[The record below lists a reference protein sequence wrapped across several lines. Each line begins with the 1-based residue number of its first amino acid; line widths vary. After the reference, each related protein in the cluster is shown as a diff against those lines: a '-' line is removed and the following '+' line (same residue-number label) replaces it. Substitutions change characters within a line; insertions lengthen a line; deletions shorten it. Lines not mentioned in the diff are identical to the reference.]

1 MDRPDFPGI
10 IFTDDAWILNSDPP
24 ITQADLRDKVVAAY
38 AGTGGALWWSTG
50 DHEVYHFE
58 TRIGEIFGA
67 EQPTLEGLDDLYSFV
82 HSAGDDDAYPK
93 VAANV
98 RALIEEC
105 GGPLTALLRLCRERG
120 LPFFPRV
127 RMNSHYVI
135 DPRHPGY
142 GNYRRRHPDR
152 LIARP
157 GERFAEGTIE
167 HGIGTGLDYAHPGNR
182 AFVTRIIRECFE
194 RFDVDGV
201 ELDFMRHPAF
211 FRVEEG
217 YANRHYMTGLVREVR
232 ARMQAVSAD
241 RGRRLLLGVR
251 VPPSI
256 ADCNRVGLDVVRWL
270 EEGLVDIVVVGGGF
284 ISFETPVDEF
294 VAAAAGTGALVY
306 GCIEATRDSDD
317 RKLRALALRWLED
330 GAHGVYLYNFFT
342 RSPGW
347 NRRIASELTDREK
360 LRRLDKRYEL
370 ETTGSAY
377 GSSGHSSAFALAQ
390 SQTQLPVRL
399 QPNYDGE
406 GPVLRLA
413 IADDFDAA
421 REAGELGPC
430 RLTLRFDALEESD
443 SLRVRVNGRELDWSG
458 AEVSFDG
465 WEELTAASLFWLSYP
480 AEPVEQHMEG
490 SSASYAVTAPPL
502 RQGEIEIEIRL
513 LSETRA
519 PECHVSLV
527 GLEIDLTLGRRER

>member
-1 MDRPDFPGI
+1 MEKPEFPRI
-10 IFTDDAWILNSDPP
+10 IFTDDAWIFNSDPP
-24 ITQADLRDKVVAAY
+24 VSEADLRDKVVGAY
-38 AGTGGALWWSTG
+38 AGTGGAFWWSTG

-58 TRIGEIFGA
+58 TETGEIFGA
-67 EQPTLEGLDDLYSFV
+67 GQPLEGLDELYSFV
-82 HSAGDDDAYPK
+82 HSAGGDDSYPK

-98 RALIEEC
+98 RSLIEEC
-105 GGPLTALLRLCRERG
+105 GGPLTALPRLCREQG
-120 LPFFPRV
+120 IPFFPRV

-142 GNYRRRHPDR
+142 GSYRRRHPDR

-157 GERFAEGTIE
+157 GEEFAEGTIE
-167 HGIGTGLDYAHPGNR
+167 NGIGTGLDYAHPGNR
-182 AFVTRIIRECFE
+182 AFVTGIIRECFE

-217 YANRHYMTGLVREVR
+217 YANRHFMTGLLREVR
-232 ARMQAVSAD
+232 RRMRTVSAG
-241 RGRRLLLGVR
+241 RGRPLLLGVR
-251 VPPSI
+251 VPPTI

-270 EEGLVDIVVVGGGF
+270 EEDLVDIVVVGGGF
-284 ISFETPVDEF
+284 ISFETPVEEF

-342 RSPGW
+342 RSPEW
-347 NRRIASELTDREK
+347 NRRIASELTDLEK

-377 GSSGHSSAFALAQ
+377 GSAGHSSAFALAQ

-399 QPNYDGE
+399 QPNYNGE

-413 IADDFDAA
+413 IADDLEAA

-430 RLTLRFDALEESD
+430 RLTLRFDALEVGD
-443 SLRVRVNGRELDWSG
+443 SLSVRLNGTELDWSG

-480 AEPVEQHMEG
+480 AEPVEQHVEG
-490 SSASYAVTAPPL
+490 ASAWYEAAAPPL
-502 RQGEIEIEIRL
+502 RQGENEIEVRL
-513 LSETRA
+513 ISETRA
-519 PECHVSLV
+519 PENYVSLI
-527 GLEIDLTLGRRER
+527 GLEIDLTF

>member
-1 MDRPDFPGI
+1 MAKPGFPPL
-10 IFTDDAWILNSDPP
+10 IFTDDGWIFSSDPP
-24 ITQADLRDKVVAAY
+24 VSEADLRDKVVAGY

-50 DHEVYHFE
+50 DHEVYQFE
-58 TRIGEIFGA
+58 TAIGEIFGA
-67 EQPTLEGLDDLYSFV
+67 EQPSLEGLDELYSFV
-82 HSAGDDDAYPK
+82 HSAGGDDSYPK

-98 RALIEEC
+98 RSLIEEC
-105 GGPLTALLRLCRERG
+105 GGPLTAMLRLCRESG
-120 LPFFPRV
+120 IPFFARV

-142 GNYRRRHPDR
+142 GNYRRRHPER

-182 AFVTRIIRECFE
+182 AFVTGIICECFE

-217 YANRHYMTGLVREVR
+217 YANRHFMTGLVREVR
-232 ARMQAVSAD
+232 ARMRTVAAD
-241 RGRRLLLGVR
+241 RGRPLLLGVR
-251 VPPSI
+251 VPPGI
-256 ADCNRVGLDVVRWL
+256 ADCSRVGLDVVAWL

-284 ISFETPVDEF
+284 ISFETSVEEF
-294 VAAAAGTGALVY
+294 VAAAAGNDALVY

-317 RKLRALALRWLED
+317 RKLRALASRWLND
-330 GAHGVYLYNFFT
+330 GADGVYLYNFYT
-342 RSPGW
+342 RSPEW
-347 NRRIASELTDREK
+347 NRRIASELTDLEK

-399 QPNYDGE
+399 QPNYPGE
-406 GPVLRLA
+406 GPVLRLD
-413 IADDFDAA
+413 ISDDLEAA

-430 RLTLRFDALEESD
+430 RLTLRFDSLEESD
-443 SLRVRVNGRELDWSG
+443 SLSVRLNGQELDWSG

-465 WEELTAASLFWLSYP
+465 WKELTAASLFWLSYP
-480 AEPVEQHMEG
+480 AEPVEQHVDG
-490 SSASYAVTAPPL
+490 AIATFAATTPPL
-502 RQGEIEIEIRL
+502 RQGENEIEVRL
-513 LSETRA
+513 LSDSRA
-519 PECHVSLV
+519 PDRHVSLV
-527 GLEIDLTLGRRER
+527 GLEIDLTF